1 MGNERPLILVCNDDG
16 IKASG
21 ITALAESLSALGHVV
36 VVAPDRERS
45 AAGHS
50 LTLSRPLRVVTERPN
65 WYAVDGTPTD
75 CVALA
80 FTELLD
86 RRPDLVAAGINHGW
100 NLGDDVT
107 YSGTV
112 AIAMEA
118 TLKGVPA
125 FAISSPAGREGELR
139 AAAECARRLAGEILE
154 RGLPNDTLL
163 NVNVPDRPAD
173 AIPAWVITRQGR
185 RVYSESVVRNVDPRG
200 LPYYWIGG
208 MPPTWKSG
216 GGTDDAAVRDGF
228 ISITPLHLDL
238 TNERAIR
245 ELAAWGV
252 FPVHPNGNDGSAGE
266 KSFSSRDAC
275 GSL

>member
-1 MGNERPLILVCNDDG
+1 MGSERPLILVCNDDG

-21 ITALAESLSALGHVV
+21 LAALAESLSALGDVV

-45 AAGHS
+45 AAGPS
-50 LTLSRPLRVVTERPN
+50 LTLSRPLRVVTERPR
-65 WYAVDGTPTD
+65 WFAVDGTPTD

-80 FTELLD
+80 FTELLE

-125 FAISSPAGREGELR
+125 FAISSPAGREHELQT
-139 AAAECARRLAGEILE
+139 AAECACRLADEIFR
-154 RGLPNDTLL
+154 RGLPDDTLL
-163 NVNVPDRPAD
+163 NVNVPDRSVD
-173 AIPAWVITRQGR
+173 RTLNWVITRQGR
-185 RVYSESVVRNVDPRG
+185 RVYSESVIRNVDPRG

-208 MPPTWKSG
+208 MPPTWKTG
-216 GGTDDAAVRDGF
+216 GGTDDAAVRDGL

-238 TNERAIR
+238 TNDRAIR
-245 ELAAWGV
+245 ELADWGV
-252 FPVHPNGNDGSAGE
+252 FPVHSNGSDGNAGD
-266 KSFSSRDAC
+266 KSFSS
-275 GSL
+275 

>member
-1 MGNERPLILVCNDDG
+1 MILVTNDDG
-16 IKASG
+16 VFSPG
-21 ITALAESLSALGHVV
+21 IQILAKRLKELDDVV
-36 VVAPDRERS
+36 IVAPDRERS

-50 LTLSRPLRVVTERPN
+50 LTLSRPLRVLSERSN
-65 WYAVDGTPTD
+65 WYSVDGTPTD
-75 CVALA
+75 CVTLAL
-80 FTELLD
+80 TELLP
-86 RRPDLVAAGINHGW
+86 RKPDLVAAGINHGW

-139 AAAECARRLAGEILE
+139 AAAECAHRLTKEILK
-154 RGLPNDTLL
+154 RGLPYDTLL
-163 NVNVPDRPAD
+163 NVNVPDRPPESVAG
-173 AIPAWVITRQGR
+173 WQITRQGR
-185 RVYSESVVRNVDPRG
+185 RVYSESVVRKLDPRG

-208 MPPTWKSG
+208 TPPVWKTG
-216 GGTDDAAVRDGF
+216 AGTDDAAVRDGW

-238 TNERAIR
+238 THDGAIGA
-245 ELAAWGV
+245 LSAWGV
-252 FPVHPNGNDGSAGE
+252 FSGNGDDGAGAAGGN
-266 KSFSSRDAC
+266 SFSSRNAC